1 MKVLFIGG
9 TGVISSASAELAVA
23 RGIDLTLLNRGRT
36 SQRPVP
42 EGAKVL
48 IGDIRQPASV
58 RELLSGL
65 TFDVVVNWL
74 VYTPDQAE
82 VDLEL
87 FRGRTAQYVFIS
99 SASAYHR
106 PVLSLPITESTPLHN
121 PYWAYSRDKIACEE
135 RLMRAYRDE
144 GFPATI
150 VRPAHTYDRTLL
162 PFRGRYTVV
171 DRMRRGEPVVVHGDG
186 TSLWVLTH
194 HRDFARGLVGLLGN
208 PRATGEAYHITS
220 DEVLTWNQIYRM
232 IARAAGVTN
241 PDLVHVPSEVIN
253 AYHAEWGAS
262 LLGDKAHSV
271 IFDNTKIRRLV
282 PDFVATIPF
291 VQGAQEMVDWFDGDP
306 ARRAIDESWNA
317 LLDRMIAAQRG
328 SLPAT

>member
-144 GFPATI
+144 GFPVTI
-150 VRPAHTYDRTLL
+150 VRRRTRTIGRCCRSGGAIRSSTVCAGANRSSCTVMGRRSGCSRTIATL
-162 PFRGRYTVV
+162 PGALSGCWVT
-171 DRMRRGEPVVVHGDG
+171 HG
-186 TSLWVLTH
+186 
-194 HRDFARGLVGLLGN
+194 
-208 PRATGEAYHITS
+208 P
-220 DEVLTWNQIYRM
+220 
-232 IARAAGVTN
+232 
-241 PDLVHVPSEVIN
+241 
-253 AYHAEWGAS
+253 
-262 LLGDKAHSV
+262 
-271 IFDNTKIRRLV
+271 
-282 PDFVATIPF
+282 
-291 VQGAQEMVDWFDGDP
+291 P
-306 ARRAIDESWNA
+306 ARRTTSHPT
-317 LLDRMIAAQRG
+317 RFSRG
-328 SLPAT
+328 TRSTG